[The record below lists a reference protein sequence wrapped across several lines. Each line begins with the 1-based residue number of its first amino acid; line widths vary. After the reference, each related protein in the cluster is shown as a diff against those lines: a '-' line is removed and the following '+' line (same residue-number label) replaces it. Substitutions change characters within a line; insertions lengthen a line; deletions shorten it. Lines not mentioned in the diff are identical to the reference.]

1 MFRMLRG
8 RLVSVWAFAGCVALG
23 GASSACVAEAHFG
36 SGAAGPYNGG
46 GGGSPLP
53 APAPAPLPNNGGV
66 AQPPPQPQPA
76 PPQNGARHVS
86 IRHATPTGTV
96 VVTPVPV
103 RRDTGLFGNGD
114 STSALKGLVYF
125 IPNDT
130 MKMPDVSAMTP
141 QALVYTNQLQIATRD
156 YQEGIAGTNRSEFYA
171 IQYTGSFT
179 VSKPGT
185 YQFSLDSTDGSLL
198 YIDGKLVVNDDN
210 RHTPKKAWGSI
221 DLQPGAHSIRVD
233 YFKAYRWTVELV
245 LNVVLPGGT
254 EVPWQP
260 RM

>member
-1 MFRMLRG
+1 MLRG
-8 RLVSVWAFAGCVALG
+8 RSVSVWALASCVALA
-23 GASSACVAEAHFG
+23 ASTSACVAETRFG
-36 SGAAGPYNGG
+36 ASASTGG
-46 GGGSPLP
+46 GGGPVTYTP
-53 APAPAPLPNNGGV
+53 APAPAPLPNTGGGSTP
-66 AQPPPQPQPA
+66 QPQPQPA

-96 VVTPVPV
+96 VTTHVPV

-114 STSALKGLVYF
+114 ATSALKGLVYF

-130 MKMPDVSAMTP
+130 MKMPDVSTMTP

-171 IQYTGSFT
+171 IQYTGNFT

-185 YQFSLDSTDGSLL
+185 YSFALDSTDGSLL
-198 YIDGKLVVNDDN
+198 YIDGKLVVNNDN
-210 RHTPKKAWGSI
+210 RHTPKKTWGAI
-221 DLQPGAHSIRVD
+221 DLQPGAHAIRVD
-233 YFKAYRWTVELV
+233 YFKAFRWTVELV
-245 LNVVLPGGT
+245 LDVIPPGGT
-254 EVPWQP
+254 EVPWQS

>member
-1 MFRMLRG
+1 
-8 RLVSVWAFAGCVALG
+8 
-23 GASSACVAEAHFG
+23 
-36 SGAAGPYNGG
+36 
-46 GGGSPLP
+46 
-53 APAPAPLPNNGGV
+53 
-66 AQPPPQPQPA
+66 
-76 PPQNGARHVS
+76 
-86 IRHATPTGTV
+86 
-96 VVTPVPV
+96 VTPVPV

-114 STSALKGLVYF
+114 ATSALKGLVYF
-125 IPNDT
+125 IPTDT
-130 MKMPDVSAMTP
+130 MQMPDVSTLTP

-156 YQEGIAGTNRSEFYA
+156 YQAGIAGTNRSEFYA

-179 VSKPGT
+179 VSKPGV

-198 YIDGKLVVNDDN
+198 YIDGKLVVNDDQ

-233 YFKAYRWTVELV
+233 YFKAFRWTVELV
-245 LNVVLPGGT
+245 LNVVPPGGT